1 MLEAIESTPSAAG
14 SRVLTPHEAR
24 IERGEPMGLVG
35 DAAQS
40 KRGRIQRMLEG
51 FRDTPIQLN
60 LDRARLL
67 TESMQATEGQ
77 PMVLRWGKA
86 LAHILEHHPIHIEE
100 EELLV
105 GSAGPPGR
113 YAVVY
118 CELVGPG
125 RFYTHP
131 HELTPSKPGEP
142 ITISEDDVRALKE
155 EILPYWERNAYHQA
169 TMNALPEE
177 TRRLM
182 ERIFVVTPTASGRS
196 MLAWAH
202 DYGKV
207 LERGIGSIRREAAER
222 LEALDPIDTAA
233 YVEQRPFLEAVCL
246 VCDAMV
252 AFAHRYAAL
261 ARSMAAEESRA
272 ERRRKLLEIAD
283 ICERV
288 PEHPARSFR
297 EAVQSQWFI
306 QTVSRLEQ
314 AIGGVVGNGRI
325 DQYLYPYY
333 RKDIDEGRLTDDEAL
348 VLLES
353 IWIGMARST
362 DVYAK
367 PGMPSLTDG
376 FAHWEATTIGGLT
389 PDGRDASNELS
400 YLILRSKREFP
411 LHYPDLAARIH
422 ARTPNAFLHTIAE
435 TIKDGSGFPKLFCDD
450 EIIPLLVA
458 KGGTIEEA
466 NDYCVTGCS
475 ETKMLNREG
484 VATGCAWINLGAILE
499 MTLRD
504 GRLACYGDG
513 MVGIG
518 TGDPRTFTGFDELW
532 DAFVLQVENVVQHTF
547 IQQYVSDTLKS
558 QHIAS
563 PMFSML
569 HDLCMRRCKDIHSG
583 PIEGALYL
591 GFFDVMGFGTVIDS
605 LAAIRSLVFEEGQC
619 TMGELL
625 DALDK
630 DFVGHEAIRQL
641 CLHAPK
647 YGNNDPAV
655 DQLGRDIE
663 ASFTNLARHHRTAF
677 GGELDLR
684 YVSVTS
690 HVPLG
695 AVVGATPDG
704 RKARQPLSESISPSQ
719 GVDVKG
725 PTATLMSINS
735 TKCAQYKERAARLL
749 NMKLSPAS
757 LVGEAGTRKLMALI
771 RTACDMKMWHIQF
784 NIINRDTLLAA
795 QADPERYRNLLVRVA
810 GYSAYFVD
818 LTPALQNE
826 IIRRTEH
833 QF

>member
-1 MLEAIESTPSAAG
+1 MLDASESPAVAPI
-14 SRVLTPHEAR
+14 SRVRTPHETR
-24 IERGEPMGLVG
+24 IERGEPVGLAAEVG
-35 DAAQS
+35 QS
-40 KRGRIQRMLEG
+40 KRARIQRMLEG
-51 FRDTPIQLN
+51 FRDQPIRLN
-60 LDRARLL
+60 VDRARLL
-67 TESMQATEGQ
+67 TESMKRTEGQ
-77 PMVLRWGKA
+77 PMVLRWAKA
-86 LAHILEHHPIHIEE
+86 LAHILQNLPIHIEDD
-100 EELLV
+100 ELLV

-131 HELTPSKPGEP
+131 HELVPSKPGEP
-142 ITISEDDVRALKE
+142 ILITEEDVATLKGD
-155 EILPYWERNAYHQA
+155 ILPYWTDNAYHTA

-207 LERGIGSIRREAAER
+207 LERGIGSIRNEVAER
-222 LEALDPIDTAA
+222 LAALDPFDTAA
-233 YVEQRPFLEAVCL
+233 WVEKRPFLEAVEI

-252 AFAHRYAAL
+252 AFAHRYAEL
-261 ARSMAAEESRA
+261 ARSMAGSEPRE
-272 ERRRKLLEIAD
+272 ERRRELLEIAE

-288 PEHPARSFR
+288 PEHPARTFH
-297 EAVQSQWFI
+297 EAVQSQWFV

-314 AIGGVVGNGRI
+314 AVGGVIGNGRI

-333 RKDIDEGRLTDDEAL
+333 RRDLDEGRITEDEAL
-348 VLLES
+348 TLLES

-362 DVYAK
+362 DLYAK

-376 FAHWEATTIGGLT
+376 FAHWEATTIGGLA
-389 PDGRDASNELS
+389 PDGQDASNELS
-400 YLILRSKREFP
+400 YLILKSKREFP
-411 LHYPDLAARIH
+411 LNYPDLAARIH
-422 ARTPNAFLHTIAE
+422 SRTPNAFLHAVAE

-458 KGGTIEEA
+458 KGGSMEEA

-484 VATGCAWINLGAILE
+484 IATGCAWINLGAILE

-504 GRLACYGDG
+504 GRMGCYGNG
-513 MVGIG
+513 LVGLS
-518 TGDPRTFTGFDELW
+518 TGDPRTFKTFEELW
-532 DAFVLQVENVVQHTF
+532 DAFTRQIENVVQHTF
-547 IQQYVSDTLKS
+547 IQQHVSDTLKS
-558 QHIAS
+558 RHIAS

-569 HDLCMRRCKDIHSG
+569 HDLCMESCKDIHSG
-583 PIEGALYL
+583 PIEDALYL

-605 LAAIRSLVFEEGQC
+605 LAAIRSLVFEEEKLS
-619 TMGELL
+619 MDELL
-625 DALDK
+625 EALDA
-630 DFVGHEAIRQL
+630 DFAGHEAVRQM

-655 DQLGRDIE
+655 DQIGHDIE
-663 ASFTNLARHHRTAF
+663 ACFSGLAHRHTSAF

-690 HVPLG
+690 HIPLG

-704 RKARQPLSESISPSQ
+704 RKAREPLSESISPSQ
-719 GVDVKG
+719 GRDVKG
-725 PTATLMSINS
+725 PTATLMSISS

-757 LVGEAGTRKLMALI
+757 LAGEEGTRKLMALI

-784 NIINRDTLLAA
+784 NIINRDTLLRA
-795 QADPERYRNLLVRVA
+795 QQDPEKYRNLLVRVA

-833 QF
+833 EF

>member
-1 MLEAIESTPSAAG
+1 MLEAIESTPTPAG

-24 IERGEPMGLVG
+24 IERGEPIGLVG

-40 KRGRIQRMLEG
+40 KRARIQRMLEG
-51 FRDTPIQLN
+51 FRDAPIQLN
-60 LDRARLL
+60 IDRARLL
-67 TESMQATEGQ
+67 TESMKATEGQ

-86 LAHILEHHPIHIEE
+86 LAHILRNHPIHIEE

-131 HELTPSKPGEP
+131 HELVPSKPGDP
-142 ITISEDDVRALKE
+142 IVITEEDAATLKE
-155 EILPYWERNAYHQA
+155 DILPYWERNAYHQA
-169 TMNALPEE
+169 TMNALPED

-182 ERIFVVTPTASGRS
+182 ERIFVVTPTAAGRS

-207 LERGIGSIRREAAER
+207 LERGIGSIREEAEVR
-222 LEALDPIDTAA
+222 LEALDPVDTGA
-233 YVEQRPFLEAVCL
+233 YVEQQPFLEAVRL
-246 VCDAMV
+246 VCDAII
-252 AFAHRYAAL
+252 AFAHRYAEL
-261 ARSMAAEESRA
+261 ARTMAASEPSE
-272 ERRRKLLEIAD
+272 ERRRELREIAG

-333 RKDIDEGRLTDDEAL
+333 RKDVDEGRLSDDEAL

-422 ARTPNAFLHTIAE
+422 VRTPSAFLHAVAE

-458 KGGTIEEA
+458 KGGSIEEA

-513 MVGIG
+513 LVGIS
-518 TGDPRTFTGFDELW
+518 TGDPRTFTSFDDVW

-569 HDLCMRRCKDIHSG
+569 HDLCMASCKDIHSG

-605 LAAIRSLVFEEGQC
+605 LAAIRTLVFEDGKLS
-619 TMGELL
+619 MHELL
-625 DALDK
+625 RALED
-630 DFVGHEAIRQL
+630 DFEGHKAVRQL
-641 CLHAPK
+641 CLNAPK
-647 YGNNDPAV
+647 YGNNNPAV

-663 ASFTNLARHHRTAF
+663 SCFTCLARHHTTAF

-719 GVDVKG
+719 GMDVKG
-725 PTATLMSINS
+725 PTATLMSISS

-784 NIINRDTLLAA
+784 NIINRDTLVAA
-795 QADPERYRNLLVRVA
+795 QKDPEKYRNLLVRVA

-833 QF
+833 KF

>member
-1 MLEAIESTPSAAG
+1 MLEAIESTPTPAG

-24 IERGEPMGLVG
+24 IERGEPIGLVG

-40 KRGRIQRMLEG
+40 KRARIQRMLEG
-51 FRDTPIQLN
+51 FRDAPIQLN
-60 LDRARLL
+60 IDRARLL
-67 TESMQATEGQ
+67 TESMKATEGQ

-86 LAHILEHHPIHIEE
+86 LAHILENHPIHIEE

-131 HELTPSKPGEP
+131 HELVPSKPGDP
-142 ITISEDDVRALKE
+142 IVITEDDAAALKE
-155 EILPYWERNAYHQA
+155 DILPYWERNAYHQA
-169 TMNALPEE
+169 TMNALPED

-182 ERIFVVTPTASGRS
+182 ERIFVVTPTAAGRS

-207 LERGIGSIRREAAER
+207 LERGIGSIREEAEVR
-222 LEALDPIDTAA
+222 LEALDPVDTGA
-233 YVEQRPFLEAVCL
+233 YVEQRPFLEAVRL
-246 VCDAMV
+246 VCDAII
-252 AFAHRYAAL
+252 AFAHRYAEL
-261 ARSMAAEESRA
+261 ARSMAASEPRE
-272 ERRRKLLEIAD
+272 ERRRELREIAD

-288 PEHPARSFR
+288 PGHPARSFR

-333 RKDIDEGRLTDDEAL
+333 RKDIDEGRLSDDEAL

-422 ARTPNAFLHTIAE
+422 VRTPSAFLHAVAE

-458 KGGTIEEA
+458 KGGSIEEA

-513 MVGIG
+513 LVGIS
-518 TGDPRTFTGFDELW
+518 TGDPRTFTSFDDVW

-569 HDLCMRRCKDIHSG
+569 HDLCMASCKDIHSG

-605 LAAIRSLVFEEGQC
+605 LAAIRTLVFEEGKLS
-619 TMGELL
+619 MRELL
-625 DALDK
+625 HALED
-630 DFVGHEAIRQL
+630 DFEGHEAARQL
-641 CLHAPK
+641 CLNAPK

-663 ASFTNLARHHRTAF
+663 SCFMRLARHHRTAF

-719 GVDVKG
+719 GMDVKG

-784 NIINRDTLLAA
+784 NIINRDTLVAA
-795 QADPERYRNLLVRVA
+795 QKDPEKYRNLLVRVA

-833 QF
+833 KF

>member
-1 MLEAIESTPSAAG
+1 MLEAIESTPSTARSG
-14 SRVLTPHEAR
+14 VLTPHEAR
-24 IERGEPMGLVG
+24 IERGEPIGLVG

-67 TESMQATEGQ
+67 TESMKATEGQ

-86 LAHILEHHPIHIEE
+86 LAHILENHPIHIDD

-131 HELTPSKPGEP
+131 HELAPSKPGEP
-142 ITISEDDVRALKE
+142 ITITEDDVTALKE

-169 TMNALPEE
+169 TMHALPEE

-182 ERIFVVTPTASGRS
+182 ERIFVVTPTAAGRS

-207 LERGIGSIRREAAER
+207 LERGIGSIRQEAAER
-222 LEALDPIDTAA
+222 LEALDPIDTAI
-233 YVEQRPFLEAVCL
+233 YVEQRPFLEAVSV

-252 AFAHRYAAL
+252 AFAHRYAEL
-261 ARSMAAEESRA
+261 ARSMAAEETKA
-272 ERRRKLLEIAD
+272 ERRRELLEIAEV
-283 ICERV
+283 CERV

-297 EAVQSQWFI
+297 DAVQSQWFI

-422 ARTPNAFLHTIAE
+422 ARTPNAFLHAVAE

-458 KGGTIEEA
+458 KGG
-466 NDYCVTGCS
+466 
-475 ETKMLNREG
+475 
-484 VATGCAWINLGAILE
+484 
-499 MTLRD
+499 
-504 GRLACYGDG
+504 
-513 MVGIG
+513 
-518 TGDPRTFTGFDELW
+518 
-532 DAFVLQVENVVQHTF
+532 
-547 IQQYVSDTLKS
+547 
-558 QHIAS
+558 
-563 PMFSML
+563 
-569 HDLCMRRCKDIHSG
+569 
-583 PIEGALYL
+583 
-591 GFFDVMGFGTVIDS
+591 
-605 LAAIRSLVFEEGQC
+605 
-619 TMGELL
+619 
-625 DALDK
+625 
-630 DFVGHEAIRQL
+630 
-641 CLHAPK
+641 
-647 YGNNDPAV
+647 
-655 DQLGRDIE
+655 
-663 ASFTNLARHHRTAF
+663 
-677 GGELDLR
+677 
-684 YVSVTS
+684 
-690 HVPLG
+690 
-695 AVVGATPDG
+695 
-704 RKARQPLSESISPSQ
+704 
-719 GVDVKG
+719 
-725 PTATLMSINS
+725 
-735 TKCAQYKERAARLL
+735 
-749 NMKLSPAS
+749 
-757 LVGEAGTRKLMALI
+757 
-771 RTACDMKMWHIQF
+771 
-784 NIINRDTLLAA
+784 
-795 QADPERYRNLLVRVA
+795 
-810 GYSAYFVD
+810 
-818 LTPALQNE
+818 
-826 IIRRTEH
+826 
-833 QF
+833 

>member
-1 MLEAIESTPSAAG
+1 MLEAIESTPRAAG

-67 TESMQATEGQ
+67 TESMKATEGQ

-86 LAHILEHHPIHIEE
+86 LARILEHHPIHIEE

-142 ITISEDDVRALKE
+142 ITITEDDVAALKE
-155 EILPYWERNAYHQA
+155 EILPYWVRNAYHQA

-182 ERIFVVTPTASGRS
+182 ERIFVVTPTAAGRS

-222 LEALDPIDTAA
+222 LDALDPIDTAA

-272 ERRRKLLEIAD
+272 ERRRELLEIAD

-297 EAVQSQWFI
+297 EAVQSQWFV

-422 ARTPNAFLHTIAE
+422 ARTPNAFLHAIAE

-513 MVGIG
+513 LVGIG

-532 DAFVLQVENVVQHTF
+532 DAFVLQVEDVVQHTF

-569 HDLCMRRCKDIHSG
+569 HDLCMRSCKDIHSG

-591 GFFDVMGFGTVIDS
+591 GFFDVIGFGTVIDS
-605 LAAIRSLVFEEGQC
+605 LAAIRSLVFEERKL

-630 DFVGHEAIRQL
+630 DFEGHEAIRQL

-655 DQLGRDIE
+655 DQIGRDIE

-757 LVGEAGTRKLMALI
+757 LVGEAGTGKLMALI

>member
-60 LDRARLL
+60 LNRARLL
-67 TESMQATEGQ
+67 TESMKATEGQ

-142 ITISEDDVRALKE
+142 ITITEDDVAALKE

-182 ERIFVVTPTASGRS
+182 ERIFVVTPTAAGRS

-207 LERGIGSIRREAAER
+207 LERGIGSIRREAAGR
-222 LEALDPIDTAA
+222 LDALDPIDTAA
-233 YVEQRPFLEAVCL
+233 YVEQRPFLEAVCV

-261 ARSMAAEESRA
+261 ARSMAAQESRA
-272 ERRRKLLEIAD
+272 ERRRELLDIAD

-362 DVYAK
+362 DLYAK

-422 ARTPNAFLHTIAE
+422 ARTPNAFLHAIAE

-458 KGGTIEEA
+458 KGGAIEEA

-513 MVGIG
+513 LVGVG

-569 HDLCMRRCKDIHSG
+569 HDLCMRSCKDIHSG

-605 LAAIRSLVFEEGQC
+605 LAAIRSLVFEERKL
-619 TMGELL
+619 TMGDLL
-625 DALDK
+625 DALDE
-630 DFVGHEAIRQL
+630 DFEGQEAIRQL

-647 YGNNDPAV
+647 YGNNDPVV
-655 DQLGRDIE
+655 DQIGRDIE

-833 QF
+833 RF

>member
-1 MLEAIESTPSAAG
+1 MLEAFESPANAPHAKV
-14 SRVLTPHEAR
+14 RTPHEAR
-24 IERGEPMGLVG
+24 IEEGEPIGLVA
-35 DAAQS
+35 DVAQS
-40 KRGRIQRMLEG
+40 KRARIQRMLEG
-51 FRDTPIQLN
+51 FRDQPIRLN
-60 LDRARLL
+60 INRARLL
-67 TESMQATEGQ
+67 TESMKSTEGQ
-77 PMVLRWGKA
+77 PMVLRWAKA
-86 LAHILEHHPIHIEE
+86 LALILENQPIHIEDD
-100 EELLV
+100 ELLV

-131 HELTPSKPGEP
+131 HELAPSKPGDP
-142 ITISEDDVRALKE
+142 ILITEEDVAALKE
-155 EILPYWERNAYHQA
+155 DILPYWHAHAYHTA

-207 LERGIGSIRREAAER
+207 LERGIGSIRKEAGDR
-222 LEALDPIDTAA
+222 LAALDPFDTAA
-233 YVEQRPFLEAVCL
+233 YVEQRPFLEAVCV

-252 AFAHRYAAL
+252 AFSHRYAEL
-261 ARSMAAEESRA
+261 ARSMAADEPRE
-272 ERRRKLLEIAD
+272 ERRRELLEIAD

-288 PEHPARSFR
+288 PEKPARTLH
-297 EAVQSQWFI
+297 EAVQSQWFV
-306 QTVSRLEQ
+306 QTVSRFEQ
-314 AIGGVVGNGRI
+314 AVGGVVGNGRI

-333 RKDIDEGRLTDDEAL
+333 RKDIDEGRLTEDEVL
-348 VLLES
+348 TLLES

-389 PDGRDASNELS
+389 PNGVDASNELS
-400 YLILRSKREFP
+400 YLILKSKREFP
-411 LHYPDLAARIH
+411 LNYPDLAARIH
-422 ARTPNAFLHTIAE
+422 SRTPNAFLHAVAE
-435 TIKDGSGFPKLFCDD
+435 TIKEGSGFPKLFCDD

-458 KGGTIEEA
+458 KGGSMEEA

-484 VATGCAWINLGAILE
+484 IATGCAWINLGAILE

-504 GRLACYGDG
+504 GRMGCYGNG
-513 MVGIG
+513 LVGVS
-518 TGDPRTFTGFDELW
+518 TGDPRTFETFDQLW
-532 DAFVLQVENVVQHTF
+532 EAFSRQVENVVQHTF
-547 IQQYVSDTLKS
+547 IQQHVSDTLKS

-569 HDLCMRRCKDIHSG
+569 HDLCMESCKDIHSG

-605 LAAIRSLVFEEGQC
+605 LAAIRALVFEDETL
-619 TMGELL
+619 TMDELL
-625 DALDK
+625 DALDA
-630 DFVGHEAIRQL
+630 DFVGHEAVRQM

-647 YGNNDPAV
+647 YGNNEHAV
-655 DQLGRDIE
+655 DQLGHDIE
-663 ASFTNLARHHRTAF
+663 ACFSRLAHRHTTAF

-690 HVPLG
+690 HIPLG

-704 RKARQPLSESISPSQ
+704 RKAREPLSESISPSQ
-719 GVDVKG
+719 GRDIKG
-725 PTATLMSINS
+725 PTATLMSIGS

-757 LVGEAGTRKLMALI
+757 LAGEDGTRKLMAFI

-784 NIINRDTLLAA
+784 NIINRNTLLAA
-795 QADPERYRNLLVRVA
+795 QEDPDKYRNLLVRVA

-833 QF
+833 EL

>member
-1 MLEAIESTPSAAG
+1 MLELIEARSA
-14 SRVLTPHEAR
+14 SSVSKVLTPHEAR
-24 IERGEPMGLVG
+24 IERGEPIGLVV
-35 DAAQS
+35 DAARS
-40 KRGRIQRMLEG
+40 KRARIQRMLEG
-51 FRDTPIQLN
+51 FRDKPIRLN
-60 LDRARLL
+60 VERPRLL
-67 TESMQATEGQ
+67 TESMKSTEGQ
-77 PMVLRWGKA
+77 PMVLRWAKA
-86 LAHILEHHPIHIEE
+86 LAHILENHPIHIEDDE
-100 EELLV
+100 MLV

-118 CELVGPG
+118 SELVGPG

-131 HELTPSKPGEP
+131 HELVPSKPGDP
-142 ITISEDDVRALKE
+142 IVITEEDIATLKE
-155 EILPYWERNAYHQA
+155 QVLPYWERNAYHTA
-169 TMNALPEE
+169 VMGALPED
-177 TRRLM
+177 TRALM
-182 ERIFVVTPTASGRS
+182 SRIFVVTPTASGRS

-222 LEALDPIDTAA
+222 LDALDPMDTKA
-233 YVEQRPFLEAVCL
+233 YVERRPFLEAVCL

-252 AFAHRYAAL
+252 AFAHRYAEL
-261 ARSMAAEESRA
+261 ARAKAEAEPRT
-272 ERRRKLLEIAD
+272 ERRSELLEIAE

-288 PEHPARSFR
+288 PEHPARTFH
-297 EAVQSQWFI
+297 EAVQSQWFV
-306 QTVSRLEQ
+306 QTVSRFEQ
-314 AIGGVVGNGRI
+314 AVGGVVGNGRI

-333 RKDIDEGRLTDDEAL
+333 RKDVDEGRLSEDEAL
-348 VLLES
+348 MLLES

-367 PGMPSLTDG
+367 PGQPSLTDG

-400 YLILRSKREFP
+400 YLILKSKREFP
-411 LHYPDLAARIH
+411 LNYPDLAARIH
-422 ARTPNAFLHTIAE
+422 SRTPNAFLHAVAE
-435 TIKDGSGFPKLFCDD
+435 TIKEGSGFPKLFCDD
-450 EIIPLLVA
+450 EIIPLLLA
-458 KGGTIEEA
+458 KGGTMQEA

-484 VATGCAWINLGAILE
+484 IATGCAWINLGAILE

-504 GRLACYGDG
+504 GRMGCYGNG
-513 MVGIG
+513 LVGIR
-518 TGDPRTFTGFDELW
+518 TGDPRAFSSFGELW
-532 DAFVLQVENVVQHTF
+532 QAFVGQVENVVQHTF

-558 QHIAS
+558 RHIAS

-569 HDLCMRRCKDIHSG
+569 HDLCMESCQDIHSG
-583 PIEGALYL
+583 PIDGALYL

-605 LAAIRSLVFEEGQC
+605 LSAIRALVFDEKKL
-619 TMGELL
+619 TMEQLLAAL
-625 DALDK
+625 DA
-630 DFVGHEAIRQL
+630 DFVGHEAVRQM
-641 CLHAPK
+641 CIAAPK
-647 YGNNDPAV
+647 YGNNDQEV
-655 DQLGRDIE
+655 DRIGRDIE
-663 ASFTNLARHHRTAF
+663 ACFAALAHRHTTAF

-690 HVPLG
+690 HIPLG

-704 RKARQPLSESISPSQ
+704 RKAHEPLSESISPSQ
-719 GVDVKG
+719 GRDYKG
-725 PTATLMSINS
+725 PTATLLSINS

-757 LVGEAGTRKLMALI
+757 IEGESGTRKLMSLI

-795 QADPERYRNLLVRVA
+795 QREPDKYRNLLVRVA

-833 QF
+833 AF